1 MAGEHDFTITMEHM
15 ADLTFKVTFDWDTAP
30 PLLLDEPEPLGHRHG
45 PNAARLV
52 AAAVGNCL
60 TASLLFCLQRSKLTL
75 SGTRTTVTGTLL
87 RNEKGR
93 LRLGG
98 FAVRIALPVG
108 GEERDRLERCLS
120 LFEDY
125 CVVTESIRHGVPV
138 QVEVVDRS
146 GQVILIPT
154 AS

>member
-1 MAGEHDFTITMEHM
+1 MAGDHEFTITMEHM
-15 ADLTFKVTFDWDTAP
+15 DGLAFKVTFDWDTAP

-60 TASLLFCLQRSKLTL
+60 TASLLFCLQRSKLQL
-75 SGTRTTVTGTLL
+75 SGTRTTVTGTLV

-98 FAVRIALPVG
+98 FTVRIALPVG
-108 GEERDRLERCLS
+108 AEERERLERCLS

-125 CVVTESIRHGVPV
+125 CVVTESVRRGVPV
-138 QVEVVDRS
+138 QVEVVDRH
-146 GQVILIPT
+146 GEVLPIPA